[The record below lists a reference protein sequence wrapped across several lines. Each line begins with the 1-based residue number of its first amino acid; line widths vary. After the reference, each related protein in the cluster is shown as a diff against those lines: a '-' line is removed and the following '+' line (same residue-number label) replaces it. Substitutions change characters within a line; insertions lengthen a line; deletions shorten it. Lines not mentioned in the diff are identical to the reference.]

1 MIDGAGIRFG
11 IGCGLE
17 VLVLFLSGAAR
28 MAGGMTF
35 AVLLVTTTV
44 YALVVAWP
52 LAASLGLV
60 SWAFYTGFVTNR
72 FGQLTF
78 APRDLVLLAVL
89 VSFATWASA
98 RSAAQWQP

>member
-1 MIDGAGIRFG
+1 MRFG

-17 VLVLFLSGAAR
+17 ALVLFLAGAVR
-28 MAGGMTF
+28 MAGEMTF
-35 AVLLVTTTV
+35 AVLLVTTTT

-52 LAASLGLV
+52 MAASLGLV
-60 SWAFYTGFVTNR
+60 SWAFYTGFVTNQ

-78 APRDLVLLAVL
+78 TPRDLAQLAVL

-98 RSAAQWQP
+98 RSAAQWHP